1 MSEKQL
7 IEALLTGRPYFGPV
21 MRAMQGPPVRHKYL
35 CSIAQAVAQKK
46 KRGRLQI
53 LEIGSWAGGSAIT
66 WVKSMQTI
74 GRKSLL
80 TCIDRWQPYF
90 HETVDIEPHYREM
103 NDAATG
109 DKILKLFLHNI
120 RAARVSANIKYIV
133 GDTCD
138 ILPTLPNAKF
148 DIVYIDGAH
157 DYQNARAD
165 IREAKRLIRNGGI
178 ICGDD
183 LELQRNDVDE
193 MAHRSA
199 VDLKKDYV
207 YSCKADAYY
216 HPGVTEAVAVE
227 FGKVSNWEGV
237 WATRK
242 LGSQW
247 TRVELDAGTQE
258 IPEHIKQSV
267 AALNDSKT
275 EQPVLVSAT
284 DSFNLLKGQGRFLAI
299 AKGLGPTELFTE
311 RLGERE
317 LAPLLFL
324 GESLAEVREKALV
337 FEKET
342 AAPDVKLVDEVGRYN
357 IVRAGERF
365 LAIAKELGPLNL
377 FQERVGERELSPLL
391 LSGHS
396 IEEVRKKVMEEES
409 RTASPIAEMVGDT
422 AEYSLVKMADRFL
435 ALGKVLGPS
444 RPMIERLG
452 ERELAPLLLLGES
465 LDAIRQRALAFEKET
480 TTPSVELV
488 DEIGQYNIVKAG
500 ERFIAVAK
508 ELGPLDLFRE
518 RVGERELPPL
528 VLIATD
534 STALRQK
541 IEQLITKTPQRSDD
555 S

>member
-35 CSIAQAVAQKK
+35 CAIAQAVAQKK
-46 KRGRLQI
+46 RWGRLQI
-53 LEIGSWAGGSAIT
+53 LEIGSWAGGSAVT

-74 GRKSLL
+74 GRKSLV

-133 GDTCD
+133 GDACD
-138 ILPTLPNAKF
+138 ILPTLSSAKF

-157 DYQNARAD
+157 DYQNVRAD

-207 YSCKADAYY
+207 YSCRADAYY

-227 FGKVSNWEGV
+227 FREVSNWEGV

-247 TRVELDAGTQE
+247 TRVELDAATQG
-258 IPEHIKQSV
+258 IPEHIKR
-267 AALNDSKT
+267 AAATLNDSNV
-275 EQPVLVSAT
+275 EQTVLVGAT
-284 DSFNLLKGQGRFLAI
+284 DRFNLLKGGGQFLAV
-299 AKGLGPTELFTE
+299 AKRLGPTQLFNE
-311 RLGERE
+311 RLGDRE
-317 LAPLLFL
+317 LTPLLFL
-324 GESLAEVREKALV
+324 GESL
-337 FEKET
+337 
-342 AAPDVKLVDEVGRYN
+342 
-357 IVRAGERF
+357 
-365 LAIAKELGPLNL
+365 
-377 FQERVGERELSPLL
+377 
-391 LSGHS
+391 
-396 IEEVRKKVMEEES
+396 EEVRQK
-409 RTASPIAEMVGDT
+409 
-422 AEYSLVKMADRFL
+422 
-435 ALGKVLGPS
+435 
-444 RPMIERLG
+444 
-452 ERELAPLLLLGES
+452 
-465 LDAIRQRALAFEKET
+465 ALAFEKET
-480 TTPSVELV
+480 AIPNVELV
-488 DEIGQYNIVKAG
+488 EEIGQYNIVKAG
-500 ERFIAVAK
+500 DRFIAVAK
-508 ELGPLDLFRE
+508 EVGPLDLFRE
-518 RVGERELPPL
+518 RVGERELSPL
-528 VLIATD
+528 LLTAAD
-534 STALRQK
+534 PGALRQK
-541 IEQLITKTPQRSDD
+541 IDQLIPKTPQD
-555 S
+555 SGDS